1 MGTTIAAIA
10 TPLGRGGIGIVRI
23 SGPLALDI
31 GQAITQRTL
40 IPRQAVFCTFQNSR
54 PEAIDEGVA
63 LYFKAPHSFTGEDI
77 VELQGHGGV
86 AVLQQVLEAACEI
99 GAEIAKPGE
108 FSERSFLNGKMDL
121 IQAEAVADLIDAG
134 STQAAQSALR
144 SLQGKF
150 SEAIQAL
157 NQKIIHV
164 RVLLESALDFS
175 DEEIPLIEA
184 QQVEGQLEDL
194 VSSIENTIDLA
205 QQGSRLQ
212 TGLSVV
218 ILGKPNVG
226 KSSLLNCLA
235 KRDAAI
241 VTDIAGTTRDVLHES
256 IHIQGMPLHIIDTAG
271 LRETDDVIEQEGVRR
286 AWQHAEQADVIVW
299 VLDSSQVGCSSSELM
314 EQYQSIQKQASSQ
327 IPIVIVLNKID
338 LGSQFII
345 PNELMSLPQFMVS
358 AKFGKGL
365 SDFMDYLL
373 SVAGLQQC
381 GSGTFSARARHIQA
395 LQKALSYVQQ
405 SLLICSQIQAYEL
418 VAEELKLAQHSL
430 GKITGQV
437 TSDDLLGEIFS
448 TFCIGK

>member
-31 GQAITQRTL
+31 GQVITQQTL
-40 IPRQAVFCTFQNSR
+40 TPRQAAFSTFQNSR
-54 PEAIDEGVA
+54 REAIDEGIA

-86 AVLQQVLEAACEI
+86 AVLQQVLEAACEF

-108 FSERSFLNGKMDL
+108 FSERAFLNGKMDL

-144 SLQGKF
+144 SLQGEF

-164 RVLLESALDFS
+164 RVMLESALDFS

-184 QQVEGQLEDL
+184 QQVEDQLVDL
-194 VSSIENTIDLA
+194 VSSTENTIHLA

-241 VTDIAGTTRDVLHES
+241 VTDIAGTTRDVLQES
-256 IHIQGMPLHIIDTAG
+256 IHIQGMPLHVIDTAG

-299 VLDSSQVGCSSSELM
+299 VLDSSQVRCSSTELM

-327 IPIVIVLNKID
+327 IPIAIVLNKID
-338 LGSQFII
+338 LDSQFII
-345 PNELMSLPQFMVS
+345 PNELSRLPQFMIS

-381 GSGTFSARARHIQA
+381 GSGIFSARARHIQA

-405 SLLICSQIQAYEL
+405 SLLICGQIQAYEL